1 MKAPHPRLE
10 GCLQTELIMA
20 DGERV
25 VFFHLNLLSEEDK
38 ATLEELTGKEFEA
51 LLVATFEDP
60 LLMELHEDPSNNV
73 AIRLNNPKF
82 G

>member
-10 GCLQTELIMA
+10 GCLQTKLKMA

-25 VFFHLNLLSEEDK
+25 VFFHMNPLSEEDK

-51 LLVATFEDP
+51 LLAATFEDP
-60 LLMELHEDPSNNV
+60 MLMELHEDPSNNI
-73 AIRLNNPKF
+73 AIRLNDRRF